1 MSQENVEIVRRAVD
15 AWNRGDLNAWL
26 ECFDEDIV
34 WNPLPDAPDLKPI
47 HGRQAVLELMQ
58 RWLEPWDRY
67 ELETLELV
75 DLGGVIIWTAR
86 HLAFQKRT
94 EMALDQ
100 TMSAVCAFRE
110 DAIAEFHMF
119 PSRDQ
124 ALQAAGL
131 SE

>member
-34 WNPLPDAPDLKPI
+34 WNPLPDAPTSS
-47 HGRQAVLELMQ
+47 RSMAARRCSLMQ

-124 ALQAAGL
+124 ALEAAGL
-131 SE
+131 QE